1 MNFEN
6 LPDNIDELKK
16 IILKSAEEIQLL
28 KDTILLLQRKK
39 YAPSSEKNPNQR
51 FGQILFNLAINQF
64 KNSCNNENELRDIY
78 NDSDEQILERINT
91 RMKLFELQA
100 KENINKNS

>member
-1 MNFEN
+1 MH
-6 LPDNIDELKK
+6 KQ
-16 IILKSAEEIQLL
+16 ILDLIKA
-28 KDTILLLQRKK
+28 
-39 YAPSSEKNPNQR
+39 YSEKNPNQR

-78 NDSDEQILERINT
+78 NDSDEQILERINA

>member
-1 MNFEN
+1 MH
-6 LPDNIDELKK
+6 KQ
-16 IILKSAEEIQLL
+16 ILDLIKA
-28 KDTILLLQRKK
+28 
-39 YAPSSEKNPNQR
+39 YSEKNPNQR

-64 KNSCNNENELRDIY
+64 KNSFNNENELRDIY

>member
-1 MNFEN
+1 MH
-6 LPDNIDELKK
+6 KQ
-16 IILKSAEEIQLL
+16 ILDLIKA
-28 KDTILLLQRKK
+28 
-39 YAPSSEKNPNQR
+39 YSEKNPNQR

-64 KNSCNNENELRDIY
+64 KNSFNNENELRYIY

>member
-1 MNFEN
+1 MHKQIVD
-6 LPDNIDELKK
+6 LIK
-16 IILKSAEEIQLL
+16 A
-28 KDTILLLQRKK
+28 
-39 YAPSSEKNPNQR
+39 YSEKNPNQR

>member
-1 MNFEN
+1 MG
-6 LPDNIDELKK
+6 LIK
-16 IILKSAEEIQLL
+16 A
-28 KDTILLLQRKK
+28 
-39 YAPSSEKNPNQR
+39 YSEKNPNQR
-51 FGQILFNLAINQF
+51 FGEILFNLAINQF

>member
-1 MNFEN
+1 MH
-6 LPDNIDELKK
+6 KQ
-16 IILKSAEEIQLL
+16 ILDLIKA
-28 KDTILLLQRKK
+28 
-39 YAPSSEKNPNQR
+39 YSEKNPNQR

>member
-1 MNFEN
+1 MH
-6 LPDNIDELKK
+6 KQ
-16 IILKSAEEIQLL
+16 ILDLIKA
-28 KDTILLLQRKK
+28 
-39 YAPSSEKNPNQR
+39 YSEKNPNQR
-51 FGQILFNLAINQF
+51 FGQILFNLAIYQF